1 MIEMGAITETIICV
15 INLYKSVMR
24 MIGGLAW
31 YGSIRGNILVPIR
44 MVWGY
49 FRNVI
54 PVGDKI
60 MVGLCID
67 MCGILSLTI
76 ADALTS
82 LGSPTFNLVLT
93 SCEGAIDVIM
103 QLTETIMGTETQI

>member
-1 MIEMGAITETIICV
+1 
-15 INLYKSVMR
+15 
-24 MIGGLAW
+24 
-31 YGSIRGNILVPIR
+31 
-44 MVWGY
+44 
-49 FRNVI
+49 
-54 PVGDKI
+54 